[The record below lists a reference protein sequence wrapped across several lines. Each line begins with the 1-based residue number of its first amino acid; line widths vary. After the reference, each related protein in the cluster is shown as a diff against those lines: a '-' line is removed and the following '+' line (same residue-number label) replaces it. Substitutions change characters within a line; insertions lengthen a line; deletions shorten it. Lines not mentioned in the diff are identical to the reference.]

1 MSTVSSLSRRLRLSR
16 AADEFALTAV
26 MLFLAVTVVRWLRDP
41 DSALYVE
48 DLDAALAAIGGLS
61 GAILTG
67 LIFSPPGRRSGG
79 HLNPAVTVSLW
90 LMGVFPGRSV
100 VPYVLAQLAGSAA
113 GTGLGRL
120 VWGPAVS
127 LPSVDYAAIAPAPT
141 WQPTSVFVAEA
152 GSMTIIIVA
161 VGFTMAHARYARL
174 VPYVIGLS
182 VALVIAVLGP
192 RSGGSIN
199 PARQFGPAALA
210 GQSTDLWIYLVAP
223 VLGAVLG
230 AWLHHLLSRRRPL
243 THKVR
248 VPASKKSPPEG
259 NAAAGVSRR
268 SSIRTPAA
276 TGVESLPGTLPL
288 PSRLAIEV
296 VIRTHHCTASG

>member
-1 MSTVSSLSRRLRLSR
+1 MSTVSSQSRRRRLAR
-16 AADEFALTAV
+16 AADEFALTTV
-26 MLFLAVTVVRWLRDP
+26 MLFLAVTVVMWLRDP
-41 DSALYVE
+41 DSALYVG
-48 DLDAALAAIGGLS
+48 DLDVALAVIGVVS

-90 LMGVFPGRSV
+90 LMGAFPGRSV

-127 LPSVDYAAIAPAPT
+127 LPSVNYAAIVPAPT
-141 WQPTSVFVAEA
+141 WHPASVFVAEA

-161 VGFTMAHARYARL
+161 VGFTMAHARLACL

-210 GQSTDLWIYLVAP
+210 GQSADLWIYLVAP

-230 AWLHHLLSRRRPL
+230 TWLHHLLSRRRPL
-243 THKVR
+243 THRVR
-248 VPASKKSPPEG
+248 VPASGHSPPAG
-259 NAAAGVSRR
+259 NAAARVSRR
-268 SSIRTPAA
+268 SPSRTPAP
-276 TGVESLPGTLPL
+276 TGFPPE
-288 PSRLAIEV
+288 
-296 VIRTHHCTASG
+296 